1 MAKSVKF
8 YTNLKSNL
16 ESVRVQYVGL
26 WSLISKIVG
35 TGETYGESLGELTLT
50 EDSTL
55 DRNAYDPMC
64 KRAVETI
71 CDYYASLV
79 FPTKNPFHLVANIP
93 ETELRSSDEEWFA
106 KQSNK
111 LIKALYSEK
120 SGFLEVRD
128 MFYRDWDTF
137 GTSAF
142 FTTEADDDDC
152 PFVVQEF
159 GIDNMA
165 IQDGKNSQPEYA
177 VLSFNWY
184 PQVIVDFFGGENSA
198 LYGKMP
204 ADLRKDFESG
214 DWNTRHKLY
223 CVLHKNTDY
232 SPDAVMGERKA
243 QYESVWL
250 FDGTD
255 KIFTR
260 NTYWENPL
268 AVARYSRIRGEVYG
282 RSDVSNFINTIA
294 AINGIIYL
302 AYQAAGKMADPAIGV
317 FDNALAQDNEMDTDA
332 GAVVALDSTFASGA
346 NPIVPIQNVGNI
358 APITDFLLKYLSEE
372 LVKAFK
378 LDIIIPVVQTGTMT
392 ATEFV
397 NRLALQSEV
406 LSGVLMRHLTQI
418 HGFYRR
424 IINICARRKDFFDFK
439 SAPEFV
445 KKALKDGKDWYDI
458 KYNNA
463 ITTIINSSEQRD
475 FVNTCNSLMMAAQ
488 LDQSIAPD
496 VDMYDSVL
504 AIVKDSVLKNVLP
517 TKLEHNERKAARQ
530 EQMMAAQQAQI
541 MNMASQANRN
551 NAQANQINEGQ

>member
-1 MAKSVKF
+1 MAKSVNF

-16 ESVRVQYVGL
+16 EAVRVQYVGL

-35 TGETYGESLGELTLT
+35 TGETYGESLGELTLS
-50 EDSTL
+50 EDHTL
-55 DRNAYDPMC
+55 DRSAYDPMC
-64 KRAVETI
+64 KRAVETV

-93 ETELRSSDEEWFA
+93 EDEIRSGDVDWFA
-106 KQSNK
+106 KQSDK

-142 FTTEADDDDC
+142 FTTEQDDDDC

-184 PQVIVDFFGGENSA
+184 PQVIVDFFGGESSA

-204 ADLRKDFESG
+204 EDLRKDYESG
-214 DWNTRHKLY
+214 DWNKRYKVF
-223 CVLHKNTDY
+223 CILHKNTDY
-232 SPDAVMGERKA
+232 SPKAVMGERKA
-243 QYESVWL
+243 KYEAVWM
-250 FDGTD
+250 FDGEE
-255 KIFTR
+255 KIFNR

-317 FDNALAQDNEMDTDA
+317 YDNALAQDNEIDTDA
-332 GAVVALDSTFASGA
+332 GSVIALDSTFASGA
-346 NPIVPIQNVGNI
+346 NPIVPIQSIGNI

-378 LDIIIPVVQTGTMT
+378 LDIIIPIVQTGSMT

-418 HGFYRR
+418 DGFYKRLV
-424 IINICARRKDFFDFK
+424 NICARREGFFDFK
-439 SAPEFV
+439 SAPDFV
-445 KKALKDGKDWYDI
+445 KKAIKEGKEWYDI
-458 KYNNA
+458 KYNNS
-463 ITTIINSSEQRD
+463 ITTIINSAEQRD
-475 FVNTCNSLMMAAQ
+475 FINTCNSLMMAAQ

-496 VDMYDSVL
+496 VDMYDSVM
-504 AIVKDSVLKNVLP
+504 AIVKDSVLRNVLP
-517 TKLEHNERKAARQ
+517 TKLEHNERKAAR
-530 EQMMAAQQAQI
+530 EQQAMAVQQAQV
-541 MNMASQANRN
+541 MNMVSQANRN
-551 NAQANQINEGQ
+551 EAQANQITEGQ

>member
-35 TGETYGESLGELTLT
+35 TGETYGESLGELTLS
-50 EDSTL
+50 EDETL
-55 DRNAYDPMC
+55 DRNTYDPMC

-93 ETELRSSDEEWFA
+93 EDQIRSTDVDWFA
-106 KQSNK
+106 KQSDK
-111 LIKALYSEK
+111 LIRALYNHK

-142 FTTEADDDDC
+142 FTTEQNDDEC

-184 PQVIVDFFGGENSA
+184 PQVIVDYFGGESGK
-198 LYGKMP
+198 LYGQMP
-204 ADLRKDFESG
+204 ADLRKDYEDG
-214 DWNTRHKLY
+214 NWNRRYKVY

-243 QYESVWL
+243 KYEAVWM
-250 FDGTD
+250 FDGEE
-255 KIFTR
+255 KIFSR

-317 FDNALAQDNEMDTDA
+317 YDNALTQDTEMDTDA

-346 NPIVPIQNVGNI
+346 NPIVPIQNIGNI

-418 HGFYRR
+418 NGFYKR
-424 IINICARRKDFFDFK
+424 IVNICARHPGFFDFD
-439 SAPEFV
+439 SAPDFV
-445 KKALKDGKDWYDI
+445 KQALKDGKDWYDI

-517 TKLEHNERKAARQ
+517 TKLEHEERKAQRQ
-530 EQMMAAQQAQI
+530 EQMAMAQQAQI
-541 MNMASQANRN
+541 ANMASQANRN
-551 NAQANQINEGQ
+551 NAQAQQITEG

>member
-16 ESVRVQYVGL
+16 ETVRVQYVGL

-35 TGETYGESLGELTLT
+35 TGETYGESLGELTLS
-50 EDSTL
+50 EDETL
-55 DRNAYDPMC
+55 DRNTYDPMC

-93 ETELRSSDEEWFA
+93 EDQIRSTDVDWFA
-106 KQSNK
+106 KQSDK
-111 LIKALYSEK
+111 LIKALYNHK

-142 FTTEADDDDC
+142 FTTEQNDDEC

-184 PQVIVDFFGGENSA
+184 PQVIVDYFGGESGK
-198 LYGKMP
+198 LYGQMP
-204 ADLRKDFESG
+204 ADLRKDYEDG
-214 DWNTRHKLY
+214 NWNRRYKVY

-243 QYESVWL
+243 KYEAVWM
-250 FDGTD
+250 FDGEE
-255 KIFTR
+255 KIFSR

-302 AYQAAGKMADPAIGV
+302 AYQAAGKIADPAIGV
-317 FDNALAQDNEMDTDA
+317 YDNALTQDTEMDTDA

-346 NPIVPIQNVGNI
+346 NPIVPIQNIGNI

-418 HGFYRR
+418 NGFYKR
-424 IINICARRKDFFDFK
+424 IVNICARHPGFFDFD
-439 SAPEFV
+439 SAPDFV
-445 KKALKDGKDWYDI
+445 KKAIKDGKDWYDI

-504 AIVKDSVLKNVLP
+504 SIVKDSVLKNVLP
-517 TKLEHNERKAARQ
+517 TKLEHEERKAQRQ
-530 EQMMAAQQAQI
+530 EQMAMAQQAQVA
-541 MNMASQANRN
+541 NMASQANRN
-551 NAQANQINEGQ
+551 NAQAQQITQG

>member
-35 TGETYGESLGELTLT
+35 TGETYGESLGELTLS
-50 EDSTL
+50 EDETL
-55 DRNAYDPMC
+55 DRSAYDPMC

-93 ETELRSSDEEWFA
+93 EDQIRSTDVDWFA
-106 KQSNK
+106 KQSDK
-111 LIKALYSEK
+111 LIRALYNHK

-142 FTTEADDDDC
+142 FTTEQNDDEC

-184 PQVIVDFFGGENSA
+184 PQVIVDYFGGESGK
-198 LYGKMP
+198 LYGQMP
-204 ADLRKDFESG
+204 ADLRKDYEDG
-214 DWNTRHKLY
+214 NWNRRYKVY

-243 QYESVWL
+243 KYEAVWM
-250 FDGTD
+250 FDGEE
-255 KIFTR
+255 KIFSR

-317 FDNALAQDNEMDTDA
+317 YDNALTQDTEMDTDA

-346 NPIVPIQNVGNI
+346 NPIVPIQNIGNI

-418 HGFYRR
+418 NGFYKR
-424 IINICARRKDFFDFK
+424 IVNICARHPGFFDFD
-439 SAPEFV
+439 SAPDFV
-445 KKALKDGKDWYDI
+445 KKAIKEGKDWYDI

-517 TKLEHNERKAARQ
+517 TKLEHEERKVQRQ
-530 EQMMAAQQAQI
+530 EQMAMAQQAQI

-551 NAQANQINEGQ
+551 NAQAQQITEG

>member
-16 ESVRVQYVGL
+16 ESVRAQYVGL

-35 TGETYGESLGELTLT
+35 TGETYGESLGELTFS
-50 EDSTL
+50 EDRTL
-55 DRNAYDPMC
+55 DRSAYDPMC
-64 KRAVETI
+64 KRAVETV

-93 ETELRSSDEEWFA
+93 EKQLRSSDEDWFA
-106 KQSNK
+106 EQSAK
-111 LIKALYSEK
+111 LIRALYSHK

-142 FTTEADDDDC
+142 FTTETNDDEC

-184 PQVIVDFFGGENSA
+184 PQVIVDYFGGESGN
-198 LYGKMP
+198 LYSKLP
-204 ADLRKDFESG
+204 SDLRSDYEAG
-214 DWNTRHKLY
+214 NWNVRYKL
-223 CVLHKNTDY
+223 CCILHKNTEY
-232 SPDAVMGERKA
+232 SPKAEMGERKA

-255 KIFTR
+255 QIFSR

-268 AVARYSRIRGEVYG
+268 SVARYSRIRGEVYG

-317 FDNALAQDNEMDTDA
+317 YDNALAQDNEIDTDA
-332 GAVVALDSTFASGA
+332 GSVIALDSTFASGA
-346 NPIVPIQNVGNI
+346 NPIVPIQNIGNI
-358 APITDFLLKYLSEE
+358 APLTDFLLKYLSEE
-372 LVKAFK
+372 LIKAFK
-378 LDIIIPVVQTGTMT
+378 LDIIIPVVQTGSMT

-418 HGFYRR
+418 NGFYRR
-424 IINICARRKDFFDFK
+424 IVNVCARHPGFFDFE
-439 SAPEFV
+439 SAPDFV
-445 KKALKDGKDWYDI
+445 KKAIKEGKDWYDI

-463 ITTIINSSEQRD
+463 ITTIINSAEQRD
-475 FVNTCNSLMMAAQ
+475 FVNTCNSLIMAAQ

-504 AIVKDSVLKNVLP
+504 AIVKDSVLQNVLP
-517 TKLEHNERKAARQ
+517 TKLEHEERKAAREQ
-530 EQMMAAQQAQI
+530 QMMAAQQAQI
-541 MNMASQANRN
+541 ANMASQANRN
-551 NAQANQINEGQ
+551 NAQANQITEGQ

>member
-1 MAKSVKF
+1 MAKSIKF

-16 ESVRVQYVGL
+16 ETVRVQYVGL

-35 TGETYGESLGELTLT
+35 TGETYGETLGELTLS
-50 EDSTL
+50 EDQTL
-55 DRNAYDPMC
+55 DRNTYDPMC
-64 KRAVETI
+64 KRAVETV

-93 ETELRSSDEEWFA
+93 ENKLRSSDNDWFNE
-106 KQSNK
+106 QSDK
-111 LIKALYSEK
+111 LIRALYSHK

-142 FTTEADDDDC
+142 FTTEQADDEC
-152 PFVVQEF
+152 PFIIQEF

-177 VLSFNWY
+177 VLSFNWF
-184 PQVIVDFFGGENSA
+184 PQVIVDYFGGESGK
-198 LYGKMP
+198 LYEKLP
-204 ADLRKDFESG
+204 SDLRKNYEDG
-214 DWNTRHKLY
+214 NWNRRYKVY
-223 CVLHKNTDY
+223 CILHKNTDY
-232 SPDAVMGERKA
+232 SPDAEMGERKA
-243 QYESVWL
+243 QYESVWM
-250 FDGTD
+250 FDGEE
-255 KIFTR
+255 KIFSR

-317 FDNALAQDNEMDTDA
+317 FDNALAQDTEMDTDA

-346 NPIVPIQNVGNI
+346 NPIVPIQNIGNI

-372 LVKAFK
+372 LIKAFK
-378 LDIIIPVVQTGTMT
+378 LDIIIPVVQTGSMT

-418 HGFYRR
+418 NGFYKR
-424 IINICARRKDFFDFK
+424 IVNICARHKGFFDFD
-439 SAPEFV
+439 SAPDFV
-445 KKALKDGKDWYDI
+445 KKAIKEGKDWYDI

-475 FVNTCNSLMMAAQ
+475 FVNTCNSLIMAAQ

-504 AIVKDSVLKNVLP
+504 SIVKDSVLKNVLP
-517 TKLEHNERKAARQ
+517 TKLEHEERKAVRE
-530 EQMMAAQQAQI
+530 EQAMAAQQAQI

-551 NAQANQINEGQ
+551 NAQANQITEGQ

>member
-16 ESVRVQYVGL
+16 ETVRVQYVGL

-35 TGETYGESLGELTLT
+35 AGETYGESLGELTLT
-50 EDSTL
+50 EDETL
-55 DRNAYDPMC
+55 DRSAYDPMC

-93 ETELRSSDEEWFA
+93 EDQIRSNDVDWFA
-106 KQSNK
+106 KQSDK
-111 LIKALYSEK
+111 LIRALYNHK

-142 FTTEADDDDC
+142 FTTEQNDDEC

-177 VLSFNWY
+177 VLTFNWY
-184 PQVIVDFFGGENSA
+184 PQVIVDYFGGESGK
-198 LYGKMP
+198 LYGQMP
-204 ADLRKDFESG
+204 ADLRKDYEDG
-214 DWNTRHKLY
+214 NWNRRYKVY

-243 QYESVWL
+243 KYEAVWM
-250 FDGTD
+250 FDGEE
-255 KIFTR
+255 KIFSR

-317 FDNALAQDNEMDTDA
+317 YDNALTQDTEMDTDA
-332 GAVVALDSTFASGA
+332 GAVIALDSTFASGA
-346 NPIVPIQNVGNI
+346 NPIVPIQNIGNI

-418 HGFYRR
+418 NGFYKR
-424 IINICARRKDFFDFK
+424 IVNICARHPGFFDFD
-439 SAPEFV
+439 SAPDFV
-445 KKALKDGKDWYDI
+445 KKAIEDGKDWYDI

-504 AIVKDSVLKNVLP
+504 SIVKDSVLKNVLP
-517 TKLEHNERKAARQ
+517 TKLEHEERKAQRQ
-530 EQMMAAQQAQI
+530 EQMAMAQQAQI

-551 NAQANQINEGQ
+551 NAQAQQITEG

>member
-317 FDNALAQDNEMDTDA
+317 YDNALTQDTEIDTDA
-332 GAVVALDSTFASGA
+332 GAVIALDSTFASGA
-346 NPIVPIQNVGNI
+346 NPIVPIQNIGNI
-358 APITDFLLKYLSEE
+358 GPLFDSLLKYLSEE

-424 IINICARRKDFFDFK
+424 IVNICARRKDFFDFK

-475 FVNTCNSLMMAAQ
+475 FVNTCNSLMMASQ

>member
-35 TGETYGESLGELTLT
+35 TGETYGESLGELTLS
-50 EDSTL
+50 EDETL
-55 DRNAYDPMC
+55 DRSAYDPMC

-93 ETELRSSDEEWFA
+93 EDQIRSNDVDWFA
-106 KQSNK
+106 KQSDK
-111 LIKALYSEK
+111 LIHALYNHK

-142 FTTEADDDDC
+142 FTTEQDDDEC
-152 PFVVQEF
+152 PFIVQEF

-184 PQVIVDFFGGENSA
+184 PQVIVDYFGGESGK
-198 LYGKMP
+198 LYSKMP
-204 ADLRKDFESG
+204 ADLRKDYESG
-214 DWNTRHKLY
+214 DWNHRYKVY

-232 SPDAVMGERKA
+232 SPKAVMGEHKA

-255 KIFTR
+255 EIFTR

-317 FDNALAQDNEMDTDA
+317 YDNALTQDTEIDTDA
-332 GAVVALDSTFASGA
+332 GAIIALDSTFASGA
-346 NPIVPIQNVGNI
+346 NPIVPLQNIGNI
-358 APITDFLLKYLSEE
+358 APLFDKLLTYLSEE

-418 HGFYRR
+418 NGFYKR
-424 IINICARRKDFFDFK
+424 IVNICARHEGFFDFE
-439 SAPEFV
+439 SAPDFV
-445 KKALKDGKDWYDI
+445 KQAIKEGKDWYDI

-517 TKLEHNERKAARQ
+517 TKLEHEERKAQRQ
-530 EQMMAAQQAQI
+530 EQMAMAQQAQI
-541 MNMASQANRN
+541 ANMASQANRN
-551 NAQANQINEGQ
+551 NAQAQQITQG

>member
-93 ETELRSSDEEWFA
+93 ETELHSSDEEWFA

-204 ADLRKDFESG
+204 EDLRKDFESG

-317 FDNALAQDNEMDTDA
+317 YDNALTQDTEIDTDA

-424 IINICARRKDFFDFK
+424 IVNICARRKDFFDFK

>member
-184 PQVIVDFFGGENSA
+184 TQVIVDFFGGENSA

-204 ADLRKDFESG
+204 AYLRKDFESG